1 MADDSSG
8 ASGILGV
15 IVGALIVAALVFFVF
30 GDRMGLRSASP
41 VNVKVETPAAPAA
54 K

>member
-30 GDRMGLRSASP
+30 GDRIGLRSASP
-41 VNVKVETPAAPAA
+41 VNVNVEAPAAPAT